1 MKRYRIVERE
11 CRSAGFRGKVR
22 LLPRGPK
29 PGRRWT
35 PEQEAAISTRGGG
48 ILVAAAA
55 GSGKTAV
62 LVERVIRRLTDS
74 QNPVPADRFLVVT
87 FTNAAAAEM
96 RNRIALRLREKIAAE
111 PENAF
116 LERQLLLLSK
126 ARICT
131 MDAFFAAMVR
141 ENFERLGV
149 PPTLRIA
156 DEPELAAMRAGA
168 MDAVLERRFA
178 EPDGDFLAAAEYF
191 GESGSDR
198 LVQEVLD
205 LYRRTR
211 SLPYPDRWLEEQ
223 QARYETALSPQD
235 TLWGKE
241 LLARAARALRSGAET
256 SRRIQE
262 LLEWDEGFQK
272 GYGAAIGADRELLL
286 AGQRLA
292 EAGNWDGLTAFLDTA
307 FFGKVGRAPKH
318 ADPAFKE
325 RILGMRELCKSALT
339 EARDCIPCGSAGF
352 WEDLNLLLP
361 VVRGLFRLVRE
372 FGEEFAAAKA
382 ERGAADFSD
391 FAYLTLRLTTEED
404 GTPTDFARELSGQF
418 EEILLDEY
426 QDTNRL
432 QDLIFRSISRNGEN
446 LFLVGDLKQS
456 IYRFRSADPAV
467 FAEKQEAFSES
478 GEFPALLRLSRNF
491 RSREGVLDAV
501 NCVFS
506 QVMSR
511 EAGGVSYGPGEA
523 VYPGAAYPE
532 REGACLRVQL
542 IDLKESGTEDSRV
555 TAEAKRTA
563 RTVAS
568 MLREGYPVTENGRLR
583 PCRGG
588 DFAILLRSARGTDSI
603 YYEALRE
610 EGVGASVGSS
620 EGYFT
625 SREVS
630 VMLSLLEVLDNPLRD
645 IPMAALLLSPMGN
658 YTCDALA
665 ALRLRHPDEP
675 LYNALSA
682 DAREGDGEA
691 AALLELLSSLREK
704 AAVKRVR
711 ALIQYIYDATDF
723 VEVISGLSVSGER
736 EANLKLLLNYAGD
749 YEKQGNSELS
759 GFVAYIRRLME
770 EKKDFEVANPLTEEA
785 NSVRILTAHRS
796 KGLEYPIVILA
807 NCSKQFN
814 LRDTTGDTCYN
825 AGIGYGLRVIRRET
839 AQRYETVPA
848 AAVRLREQ
856 ADTVAEEQRLLYVA
870 MTRARETLI
879 LNITEQNL
887 GGKLTKLAGLLED
900 GEPLSPCASG
910 QMRSWSDWLLA
921 ALLRHPDF
929 GEIRNRFGLDLTV
942 REERFPLELGWTEA
956 LSGEAVLLEEEEP
969 QPDPALVQKLRDTA
983 CWKYRDEGR
992 TKIPAKL
999 AVTDLVRRE
1008 EAAEKL
1014 ELPSPAFTQAAGFTA
1029 AQKGSIFHR
1038 ALQFAD
1044 YRAGREDPDRELQRL
1059 VDRGFLTGAE
1069 AAAISRAKFAAF
1081 FRSSLMDRILRADR
1095 VLREYRFFSTIPAA
1109 EAGYEGEGEILIQGI
1124 ADCVLEEDGAGVILD
1139 FKTDAASPEELR
1151 RRYGLQ
1157 LELYRRALV
1166 QLFPKGIKECILYSA
1181 HNGKCVILP
1190 NEEGR
1195 QENRQ

>member
-1 MKRYRIVERE
+1 MKRYRIAERK
-11 CRSAGFRGKVR
+11 CRPAGFHGGVR
-22 LLPRGPK
+22 LLPREPK
-29 PGRRWT
+29 AGRRWT
-35 PEQEAAISTRGGG
+35 PEQEAAMTARGGG

-62 LVERVIRRLTDS
+62 LVERVIRRITD
-74 QNPVPADRFLVVT
+74 QENPVPADRFLVVT

-96 RNRIALRLREKIAAE
+96 RSRIALRLREKIAME

-149 PPTLRIA
+149 SPILRIA

-168 MDAVLERRFA
+168 MEAVLERRFA
-178 EPDGDFLAAAEYF
+178 DPDGDFLAAAEYF
-191 GESGSDR
+191 GESGSSR
-198 LVQEVLD
+198 LVQEVLS
-205 LYRRTR
+205 LYQKTR
-211 SLPYPDRWLEEQ
+211 SLPYPNQWLEEQ
-223 QARYETALSPQD
+223 QARYGTALPPQN
-235 TLWGKE
+235 TLWGKG
-241 LLARAARALRSGAET
+241 LLARAARAFRNGAET
-256 SRRIQE
+256 ARRIQE

-286 AGQRLA
+286 AGLRLA
-292 EAGNWDGLTAFLDTA
+292 EAGNWDGLSAFLGTA
-307 FFGKVGRAPKH
+307 FFGKVGRAPKN

-325 RILGMRELCKSALT
+325 RILEMRELCKSALA

-352 WEDLNLLLP
+352 QEDLGLLLP

-404 GTPTDFARELSGQF
+404 GTPTDFARELSGRF

-467 FAEKQEAFSES
+467 FAEKQETFSES

-511 EAGGVSYGPGEA
+511 EVGGVSYGSGEA
-523 VYPGAAYPE
+523 VHPGAVYPE
-532 REGACLRVQL
+532 REGACLRIQL
-542 IDLKESGTEDSRV
+542 IDLKESGTEDSRI

-563 RTVAS
+563 RTIAS
-568 MLREGYPVTENGRLR
+568 MLREGYQVTENGRLR

-588 DFAILLRSARGTDSI
+588 DFAILLRSARGADSI
-603 YYEALRE
+603 YCDALRE
-610 EGVGASVGSS
+610 EGVDAAMGSS

-645 IPMAALLLSPMGN
+645 IPLAALMLSPMGN
-658 YTCDALA
+658 YTCDELA
-665 ALRLRHPDEP
+665 SLRLRHPDDP
-675 LYNALSA
+675 LYNALSME
-682 DAREGDGEA
+682 ARDGHEGA

-711 ALIQYIYDATDF
+711 SLIQYIYDATDF
-723 VEVISGLSVSGER
+723 VEVISGLSASGER

-749 YEKQGNSELS
+749 FEKQGNSELS
-759 GFVAYIRRLME
+759 GFVAYIRRIME

-785 NSVRILTAHRS
+785 NSVHILTAHRS

-807 NCSKQFN
+807 NCSKRFN
-814 LRDTTGDTCYN
+814 LQDMAGDTCCN
-825 AGIGYGLRVIRRET
+825 TGAGYGLRVVRRET
-839 AQRYETVPA
+839 AQRYETVPS
-848 AAVRLREQ
+848 AAVRLQEQ

-870 MTRARETLI
+870 MTRARDTLI

-900 GEPLSPCASG
+900 RKPLSAYASG

-983 CWKYRDEGR
+983 CWKYRNEGR

-1081 FRSSLMDRILRADR
+1081 FRSPLMDRILRADR
-1095 VLREYRFFSTIPAA
+1095 VLREYRFFSKIPAA
-1109 EAGYEGEGEILIQGI
+1109 QAGYKGEGEILIQGI
-1124 ADCVLEEDGAGVILD
+1124 ADCVLEEDGAGVLLD

-1157 LELYRRALV
+1157 LELYRQALEAM
-1166 QLFPKGIKECILYSA
+1166 FPKGIKECILYSS
-1181 HNGKCVILP
+1181 HSSSCVVLP
-1190 NEEGR
+1190 SER
-1195 QENRQ
+1195 S